1 MSTKSLDW
9 LSHYG
14 MNASL
19 SAEVQVSTEMSAGSM
34 SLKQIAKEHFI
45 EMDKDQS
52 VSIRG
57 VIAGSGRMERQ
68 SANFHIQAAEAER
81 HAIQT
86 MMQMGPP
93 YPWDFGGDV
102 VIDSNKEWEAMMS
115 MNAETEEEKE
125 SRMKEAKRESHKF
138 KNQINRR
145 PRRKKR

>member
-9 LSHYG
+9 LSRYG
-14 MNASL
+14 MGSSL
-19 SAEVQVSTEMSAGSM
+19 SAEVQMVSTEMSEDSM

-45 EMDKDQS
+45 EMDKEQS

-68 SANFHIQAAEAER
+68 SANFTIQAAEAER

-86 MMQMGPP
+86 MMSMGPP
-93 YPWDFGGDV
+93 YPWDFNDEV
-102 VIDSNKEWEAMMS
+102 IIDSTEAWNQMIMD
-115 MNAETEEEKE
+115 EVTEDKVD
-125 SRMKEAKRESHKF
+125 RVKEAEKQSKKF
-138 KNQINRR
+138 INQINRR